1 MPEPS
6 GESAVVITRRER
18 LPFAASRPAA
28 TGPLSWAQRRILYI
42 IDAMHPFTAP
52 LNIVQVLALRSGISE
67 VDLRQRIVDL
77 VETFDALRTM
87 YVSPPAGPAQRVM
100 QAGELDVYTVDY
112 KSEPTLIELRNEA
125 QKLAGASFDISAEVP
140 IRFAVAKVEGM
151 PRYLLFAASHLVIDA
166 SALKPIASHLRDLL
180 AYPPDGAA
188 MLERHHPL
196 DEAAWERSEE
206 GRRQGERALQ
216 EHERILRSIPQTI
229 FPRKSVEYEGPRFRN
244 LECRSPALAMAVP
257 ALAARYKV
265 TSTAVIY
272 AGICAIAGHA
282 GDLER
287 AFLQLTLSNR
297 TNGRRRNSVG
307 IFTQDVPVAVE
318 LGRARLSDV
327 ITSAGQAIMSAIRF
341 GRYPADE
348 MLGRQGTIEAERGV
362 AFDLSCWLNDRRVSS
377 GVVPS
382 LDVPGADALMSALK
396 NTKWRWKEPYE
407 SSTST
412 LFVFADDAGDAIKLT
427 ALIDT
432 SVLPPDEAVAWM
444 SAVERLLCAAVLE
457 DFPLSAIGKHVDLVP
472 TQKGAGWSV
481 IDSTWV
487 HLPTVTRLLTRAS
500 GGRSAE
506 VFAEATER
514 GTRLIAYIDGSG
526 SPVDTVLLHRS
537 CVNALRESPEEFRT
551 AMAPHRYYI
560 CARRPLGTN
569 LSDWGQMPVLIDG
582 TGRE

>member
-6 GESAVVITRRER
+6 GESAVGTTRLER
-18 LPFAASRPAA
+18 LPFAAPHPAA
-28 TGPLSWAQRRILYI
+28 AGPLSWAQRRILYI

-52 LNIVQVLALRSGISE
+52 LNIAQVLSLRSGISE
-67 VDLRQRIVDL
+67 ADLRQRIVDL
-77 VETFDALRTM
+77 VETFDALRTT

-188 MLERHHPL
+188 MVERHHPL

-216 EHERILRSIPQTI
+216 EHERTLRSIPQTI

-348 MLGRQGTIEAERGV
+348 MLGRQGTIETERGV

-472 TQKGAGWSV
+472 TRKGAGWSV
-481 IDSTWV
+481 IDSSWI

-569 LSDWGQMPVLIDG
+569 LSDWRQMPVLIDG